1 VSNFKKFS
9 KSNVKFNE
17 EEYAF
22 ATHEILAEYLAKRLK
37 TNTIADLCC
46 SIGSNSIQFAK
57 FSNKVI
63 AVDINKE
70 RLEKTKHNA
79 KLYNIDKKIEFILG
93 DILDDSLLSKIKADI
108 VFIDPDWSKDGN
120 FNIHVIDVNKTIPPI
135 SLVFEKIKKHISENI
150 AVKLSKN
157 MDIDS
162 VKKLGS
168 CELEY
173 VYLNNVLKFIIAYFG
188 NLKKVEG
195 VTKINIE

>member
-1 VSNFKKFS
+1 VSSFDKFS
-9 KSNVKFNE
+9 NPNVKFDE

-70 RLEKTKHNA
+70 RLEKAKYNA

-93 DILDDSLLSKIKADI
+93 DS
-108 VFIDPDWSKDGN
+108 
-120 FNIHVIDVNKTIPPI
+120 
-135 SLVFEKIKKHISENI
+135 
-150 AVKLSKN
+150 
-157 MDIDS
+157 
-162 VKKLGS
+162 
-168 CELEY
+168 
-173 VYLNNVLKFIIAYFG
+173 
-188 NLKKVEG
+188 
-195 VTKINIE
+195 